1 MSLNASNKPVAR
13 RDFCRH
19 VAFGLVASI
28 AGGIPSVSWF
38 VAEVRAD
45 GSQPGQFRLNL
56 ADYPALANA
65 NSSVSITLPGTPSG
79 FANIIVTRA
88 AGNQFFA
95 VDSTCAHNQCEVT
108 PAIYNASSAQNE
120 ITCSC
125 HGSRYKA
132 NGELLGGPAQRN
144 LRAFTATLVSTQL
157 VINIPEF
164 RFMLGA
170 TRSQPV
176 SGENRLKIT
185 FPALSFLTYN
195 VRYRSSAQLPWTTVT
210 FSKFVTDPLIQTD
223 YLGIGADAD
232 IFVAAPHPAGFF
244 SVVAI

>member
-1 MSLNASNKPVAR
+1 MRFNASNKTIAR

-19 VAFGLVASI
+19 ITFGLVASVV
-28 AGGIPSVSWF
+28 GGFSSVNWF

-45 GSQPGQFRLNL
+45 ESPPGQFLLPL
-56 ADYPALANA
+56 ADYPELANA
-65 NSSVSITLPGTPSG
+65 NSSVVITIPGTPNG
-79 FANIIVTRA
+79 FANIVVTRA
-88 AGNQFFA
+88 TGNQFFA
-95 VDSTCAHNQCEVT
+95 VDSTCAHNQCQVP

-157 VINIPEF
+157 VLNIPEF
-164 RFMLGA
+164 RFTLGA

-176 SGENRLKIT
+176 SGGNRLKIT
-185 FPALSFLTYN
+185 FAALSFLTYN
-195 VRYRSSAQLPWTTVT
+195 VRYRSSVQAPWTTVP
-210 FSKFVTDPLIQTD
+210 FSKFATGSLIQTD
-223 YLGIGADAD
+223 YLGIGADAE